1 MIRNLDHRVEASV
14 SISDPVLQNELINI
28 LQLQLAENEKARIL
42 DNDNP
47 NQYVPREKGA
57 KVVRSQV
64 EISKYLRLQKYN
76 TTTT

>member
-1 MIRNLDHRVEASV
+1 
-14 SISDPVLQNELINI
+14 LINI